1 MNGNL
6 DQLRQ
11 RWQDAYNRDDL
22 AAVAQL
28 YAHNAAF
35 YDYRGCIT
43 KGRSAI
49 QTELGVIRDDLRER
63 APGGRLRFESRVLE
77 QQIYGNNGQL
87 IAAYQY
93 LAPDGAV
100 VLEGYCT
107 VLLRQEGDDWRI
119 ATHMTT
125 AHLTTPVAKR
135 GLVIA

>member
-22 AAVAQL
+22 AAVGQM
-28 YAHNAAF
+28 YAHDAVF

-49 QTELGVIRDDLRER
+49 QTELSVIRDDLQER
-63 APGGRLRFESRVLE
+63 APGGRLRFESRLLE
-77 QQIYGNNGQL
+77 QHVYGDNGQL

-93 LAPDGAV
+93 LAPDGTL

-107 VLLRQEGDDWRI
+107 VLLRQEEDDWRI

-135 GLVIA
+135 RLVTA